1 MLPTWRVLYLLI
13 AEEQQSIL
21 GYPTVCLF
29 IHLHSRL
36 WEAAPP
42 SLSLCLLPSAWTHS
56 AKAASNWDDN
66 NHPCCLDDSDWFL
79 SWSIT
84 HRALLPLPRVPWF
97 GQPVLGSS
105 RWPDTL
111 GSSQS
116 LGHPPASCSHSSP
129 GSRQLL
135 DWLGRSRASWFSC
148 VVSLGGPTQAQGP
161 KFHPRVGDSQLFNL
175 FYWSIVD
182 LQCCIGFRCTAKWF
196 TYICIYLFQILL
208 HYVLLQNSEY
218 SSLCYTVGPCCLS
231 MLYIAVCTR

>member
-1 MLPTWRVLYLLI
+1 MLPTWRVLYFLI

-21 GYPTVCLF
+21 GYPTVCLS
-29 IHLHSRL
+29 IHLHSKL

-42 SLSLCLLPSAWTHS
+42 SGSLCLLPSAWTHP
-56 AKAASNWDDN
+56 AKGASNWDDT

-84 HRALLPLPRVPWF
+84 HRALLSLPRVPWS

-116 LGHPPASCSHSSP
+116 LGRSSP
-129 GSRQLL
+129 CFLFSQQPRLPAAP
-135 DWLGRSRASWFSC
+135 WPAGRSWASWFSC
-148 VVSLGGPTQAQGP
+148 VVSLGGPTKAQGP

-175 FYWSIVD
+175 FYWSIID

-196 TYICIYLFQILL
+196 SYIYISFPD
-208 HYVLLQNSEY
+208 SFA
-218 SSLCYTVGPCCLS
+218 LCF
-231 MLYIAVCTR
+231 IAK